1 MRLERFND
9 KAHVILQDM
18 LDYAEEKVVRLGL
31 CQRADAVEYLA
42 LDYIRTCA
50 EFLEHSTQYLE
61 SDERIGADL
70 FLAKLAKGPLRARFE
85 RNKRM
90 CALQLA
96 TNTRMYFPEYPK
108 LLRLA
113 MLHVIQSAADAQA
126 VRWNG
131 VVLLAAASLPNVR
144 TDVRRELRRRG
155 MDHDVTLVG
164 DETLARRIDS
174 RDGIPEWP
182 RLQ

>member
-31 CQRADAVEYLA
+31 SERCNAVEYLA
-42 LDYIRTCA
+42 LDYIKTCA
-50 EFLEHSTQYLE
+50 EFIEHSTQYLE
-61 SDERIGADL
+61 NDERIGADL
-70 FLAKLAKGPLRARFE
+70 FLAKLAKGPLAARFE

-90 CALQLA
+90 CALQLS

-113 MLHVIQSAADAQA
+113 MMHVIQSAADAQA

-155 MDHDVTLVG
+155 MDYDVTLVG
-164 DETLARRIDS
+164 DATVARRIGRNSVFLGGDM
-174 RDGIPEWP
+174 
-182 RLQ
+182 